1 MSYIFTSES
10 VSAGHPDKICDQI
23 SDAVLDAC
31 LHQDKNSRVACEVMV
46 KNNNVILGGEI
57 TTTANIDNTVVLICN
72 QIFFLKK
79 QLDRIIKMSKHK
91 NKLMPQLFATTS

>member
-31 LHQDKNSRVACEVMV
+31 LAPR
-46 KNNNVILGGEI
+46 
-57 TTTANIDNTVVLICN
+57 
-72 QIFFLKK
+72 
-79 QLDRIIKMSKHK
+79 
-91 NKLMPQLFATTS
+91 